1 MAINIMQSHSALF
14 AGRINNCFHAGR
26 PAWKP
31 NNPFI
36 KKTLEQLIGVDRNF
50 LKSPRGCTPRV

>member
-1 MAINIMQSHSALF
+1 MAGNNMQAHSAFF

-31 NNPFI
+31 NHPII
-36 KKTLEQLIGVDRNF
+36 KKTLEQIIGVD
-50 LKSPRGCTPRV
+50 